1 MLLELLF
8 FIVLGWIS
16 TFRVWDLWI
25 LGGQKF
31 ASELQVSA
39 QMLDADDLGQGL
51 SYQLSQY
58 TNFWGYQVPPQQRWV
73 VLVDN
78 GLPTRNQPFLLVYSS
93 QTTNIFPERW
103 WLEDYC
109 PFEMV
114 PFQGQHSLVSRGE
127 ILEPPPQQLAW
138 LQDLQLCATCPV
150 FCS

>member
-58 TNFWGYQVPPQQRWV
+58 TNFWGYQVPPQQR
-73 VLVDN
+73 
-78 GLPTRNQPFLLVYSS
+78 
-93 QTTNIFPERW
+93 
-103 WLEDYC
+103 
-109 PFEMV
+109 
-114 PFQGQHSLVSRGE
+114 
-127 ILEPPPQQLAW
+127 
-138 LQDLQLCATCPV
+138 
-150 FCS
+150 